1 MSVGLDFPEHRFNKN
16 AAEYVWYVSPPD
28 SWRIAHFKQ
37 PERYG
42 TVKYRRVFA
51 TASISSP
58 LFFSLEMIDMLV
70 IACQLRVLAT
80 CHIWHACFIKDFVF
94 GVLFFLLGDGKHLLI
109 QTGNSRWDERNS
121 QIVVD
126 MPELLR
132 KKLPGSLHIK

>member
-58 LFFSLEMIDMLV
+58 LFLAWRWLTCWWLLVSCVYLQLV
-70 IACQLRVLAT
+70 IYDTRALLKILCSVFFFSSSGRRKAPSHTNRKLSLRRAEFPNCCWYARAVAKKNFL
-80 CHIWHACFIKDFVF
+80 
-94 GVLFFLLGDGKHLLI
+94 GVYI
-109 QTGNSRWDERNS
+109 
-121 QIVVD
+121 
-126 MPELLR
+126 
-132 KKLPGSLHIK
+132 